1 MYEFYFFAIKKLL
14 GILLLHS
21 HYLLLVSVGQ
31 PKDSLANHS
40 FALVS
45 PFVVADGQALFGWS
59 RNGVSRGG
67 GPDSKDTSG

>member
-14 GILLLHS
+14 GIILLHS
-21 HYLLLVSVGQ
+21 HYLLLVSIGQ
-31 PKDSLANHS
+31 SKDSLANHS

-45 PFVVADGQALFGWS
+45 PFVVADGQGLFGWS
-59 RNGVSRGG
+59 RNGVSRRG